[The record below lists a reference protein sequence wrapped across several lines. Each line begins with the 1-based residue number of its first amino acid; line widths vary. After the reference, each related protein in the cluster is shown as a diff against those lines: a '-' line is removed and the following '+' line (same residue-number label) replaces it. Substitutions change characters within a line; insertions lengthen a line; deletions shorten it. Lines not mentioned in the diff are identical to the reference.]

1 MDKEKDLSK
10 EYNAL
15 HIANVRR
22 SAVEWW
28 NNLPNTQ
35 YDMIVKHQNI
45 ISGGVNRYPTTLSGS
60 EIESIYRLE
69 HYA

>member
-1 MDKEKDLSK
+1 MNKDKDLSK

-22 SAVEWW
+22 SAMEWW
-28 NNLPNTQ
+28 NNIKGEQ
-35 YDMIVKHQNI
+35 YPMIVKHSNI
-45 ISGGVNRYPTTLSGS
+45 ISGGANRHPKTLSGS
-60 EIESIYRLE
+60 EIESMYRLE